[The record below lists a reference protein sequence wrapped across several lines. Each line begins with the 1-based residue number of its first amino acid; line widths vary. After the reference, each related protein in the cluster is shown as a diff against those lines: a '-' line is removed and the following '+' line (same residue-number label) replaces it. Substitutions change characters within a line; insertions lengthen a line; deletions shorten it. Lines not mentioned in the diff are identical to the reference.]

1 MNKPSYIEGFMPLQP
16 KKVDN
21 AHGASKLYNL
31 PGFLDSDKTMQLLLG
46 AIVLYSSLPSLPQ
59 STYNRRLAKNTSYL
73 LCVTITILVTIIC
86 ISVCNDLPKKSYLLT
101 ILITYQLF
109 IIVTIQSLMVVS
121 LRRQKHSFLEFIA
134 SYETPPRLD
143 NAHQEESKDTEQS
156 MHSDTIADFG
166 SGRFPVCALS
176 YPPPSCLS
184 KIKPPFPK
192 KGSV

>member
-1 MNKPSYIEGFMPLQP
+1 
-16 KKVDN
+16 
-21 AHGASKLYNL
+21 
-31 PGFLDSDKTMQLLLG
+31 MQLLPG

-73 LCVTITILVTIIC
+73 LCVTTTILVTIIC
-86 ISVCNDLPKKSYLLT
+86 ICVCNVLPKKFLLTKHSHPHHYHLYNVSYLLKIL

-109 IIVTIQSLMVVS
+109 IIVTIKSLMVVY
-121 LRRQKHSFLEFIA
+121 LCRQKHSFLELIA
-134 SYETPPRLD
+134 LHETPPFLD
-143 NAHQEESKDTEQS
+143 NPHREESKDTEQS